1 MLFKTPCACGFGS
14 ERNKKASPLLNLD
27 GLISDRET
35 FVLKGTFATCTRCIL
50 SRWEVCDCHHIKMKK
65 SNLFAYRIILCL
77 VSLALPLYAK
87 SLGKTLAILPK
98 RLLRKWTVHSV
109 IIYSMNFKMEIDPFH
124 SVCGLL
130 KIRFSISFFF
140 FLSPDISF
148 WSNKQSLLCW
158 RDAPFYDSLTLE
170 AALKGSFLLIL
181 LLVLDL
187 LCCYNSWRFIQ
198 WFSWVFLVMRVV
210 LNVCV

>member
-1 MLFKTPCACGFGS
+1 MRSLD
-14 ERNKKASPLLNLD
+14 LLTGVSDAAHRCSSKRRALAALAANATRKLILD
-27 GLISDRET
+27 GLISDGET

-109 IIYSMNFKMEIDPFH
+109 IYSTEFQDGNRPF
-124 SVCGLL
+124 SQRLRST
-130 KIRFSISFFF
+130 KNQI
-140 FLSPDISF
+140 
-148 WSNKQSLLCW
+148 
-158 RDAPFYDSLTLE
+158 
-170 AALKGSFLLIL
+170 
-181 LLVLDL
+181 
-187 LCCYNSWRFIQ
+187 
-198 WFSWVFLVMRVV
+198 
-210 LNVCV
+210 